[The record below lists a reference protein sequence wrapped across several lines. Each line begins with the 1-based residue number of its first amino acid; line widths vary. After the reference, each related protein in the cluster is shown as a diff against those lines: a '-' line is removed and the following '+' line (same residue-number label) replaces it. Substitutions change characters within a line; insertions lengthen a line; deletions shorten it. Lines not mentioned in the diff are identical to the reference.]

1 MAVAGRPAEPG
12 HGRRSRASRR
22 LPWPSRSAGDVAPP
36 ARAGPL
42 FRPGRLR
49 YNAAMPFPQER
60 PRRLRRSEAL
70 RALVR
75 ETVLAPDDLVWPLF
89 AVPGRKV
96 RNPVKSMPGVF
107 QLSVDELVAEAQ
119 AGFEAGVRSVI
130 LFGVPEHKDPQGSE
144 AWDEQGPVCRAVR
157 ALKETLPELVVMTDV
172 CLCEYTDHGHC
183 GVLKPQKAG
192 GPGQDLTVDNDLSLP
207 LLAREAVAH
216 ARAGADVVAPSDM
229 MDGRVAAIRRGLDEA
244 GLADV
249 PILSYAA
256 KFAGAFYGPFRDAAD
271 SAPRPGP
278 GVPRDRKGYQMD
290 PANAREALREVA
302 LDLAEGA
309 DMVMVKP
316 AVPYLDIVRLVRDRF
331 EVPLAAYHVS
341 GEYAMI
347 KAAGQAGWIDEQ
359 RVMLET
365 LGCIRRAGADLVLTY
380 YARDAARLLTGG
392 RR

>member
-1 MAVAGRPAEPG
+1 M
-12 HGRRSRASRR
+12 RRT
-22 LPWPSRSAGDVAPP
+22 
-36 ARAGPL
+36 
-42 FRPGRLR
+42 
-49 YNAAMPFPQER
+49 
-60 PRRLRRSEAL
+60 EAL

-75 ETVLAPDDLVWPLF
+75 ETSLAPDDLVWPLF
-89 AVPGRKV
+89 AVPGQKV

-119 AGFEAGVRSVI
+119 AGHEAGVRSVI
-130 LFGVPEHKDPQGSE
+130 LFGVPERKDSTGSE
-144 AWDEQGPVCRAVR
+144 AYAEGGIIPRAVR
-157 ALKETLPELVVMTDV
+157 ALKEKLPDLVVMTDV
-172 CLCEYTDHGHC
+172 CMCEYTDHGHC
-183 GVLKPQKAG
+183 GVLQPARVG
-192 GPGQDLTVDNDLSLP
+192 RPGQDLVVDNDATLA

-244 GLADV
+244 GLSDV

-256 KFAGAFYGPFRDAAD
+256 KYAGAFYGPFRDAAE
-271 SAPRPGP
+271 SAPREGA
-278 GVPRDRKGYQMD
+278 GIPRDRKGYQMD

-302 LDLAEGA
+302 LDVAEGA

-316 AVPYLDIVRLVRDRF
+316 AVPYLDIVRMLRDRF

-347 KAAGQAGWIDEQ
+347 KAAAQAGWVDEE

-365 LGCIRRAGADLVLTY
+365 LLCIRRAGADFVLTY
-380 YARDAARLLTGG
+380 HARDAARLLTGG